1 MKKETLKN
9 LLGCLAVLVAFVAV
23 LWFLTALLQPKYMTD
38 LEEGSFIS
46 QYYREAGN
54 HDVLFVGDCEVYAN
68 FSPWKCSGKPVS
80 LPISGAPPSS

>member
-38 LEEGSFIS
+38 LE
-46 QYYREAGN
+46 
-54 HDVLFVGDCEVYAN
+54 
-68 FSPWKCSGKPVS
+68 
-80 LPISGAPPSS
+80 